1 MNEISRINDK
11 NLTKNT
17 AVAET
22 GIFDKLKRIINQMTT
37 QT

>member
-1 MNEISRINDK
+1 MHEISRINEK
-11 NLTKNT
+11 NLTKNN

-37 QT
+37 ET